1 MLCIKYIICLTFK
14 YFIFGVPSLEDAM
27 ADWKKFK
34 WKKEKMQKVSS
45 QGIFSSSQSI
55 LCWPVVPGDIFG
67 TLPVAGG
74 QIYNRPTWLE
84 FVRYT
89 HMTHPTKKKVIN
101 KQIRRRVVFQATPG
115 GFPQFGYIYVACLC
129 WFRRITV
136 PSCALRPSNYLWII
150 ISSDNLPWMDTRTKI
165 FLHKIDLTL
174 SPLQSGL

>member
-1 MLCIKYIICLTFK
+1 
-14 YFIFGVPSLEDAM
+14 M

-89 HMTHPTKKKVIN
+89 HDPSPQKENMTHPHKKKVIN
-101 KQIRRRVVFQATPG
+101 KQIRRKAVFQVDSLSLDIFMLHVCVGSAVL
-115 GFPQFGYIYVACLC
+115 QFHHV
-129 WFRRITV
+129 R
-136 PSCALRPSNYLWII
+136 SDHQII
-150 ISSDNLPWMDTRTKI
+150 
-165 FLHKIDLTL
+165 F
-174 SPLQSGL
+174 G